1 MALLELKQLGKTNQL
16 PEIELKVEKD
26 NVLFCNAI
34 IIQLKCYTALLLV
47 KKKLQLATYCLKGKQ
62 LERKIILASVLF
74 LKDEAYDR
82 LKVKE
87 YFKFLLGLYESK
99 VSIEEVVQ
107 YVGLLDKLNVKIE
120 KLSFSEKRR
129 LHIGR
134 IMIHHPDL
142 VIWKSQSKM

>member
-1 MALLELKQLGKTNQL
+1 MQCNNHTA
-16 PEIELKVEKD
+16 KVLHRIIIGEEEASTG
-26 NVLFCNAI
+26 NVLFE
-34 IIQLKCYTALLLV
+34 
-47 KKKLQLATYCLKGKQ
+47 GKQ

-120 KLSFSEKRR
+120 KLSFQRSAVF
-129 LHIGR
+129 I
-134 IMIHHPDL
+134 
-142 VIWKSQSKM
+142 